1 MPDMRAQVILKTADA
16 VPENYITNSWA
27 FQGTDVLTN
36 TTGITTALKDFYDD
50 FGSYISPSITQNGHM
65 VKYYELPGSV
75 PNYPFEED
83 SWNLAVAP
91 SGTALPSELAVCLSF
106 QGDRQAGFPQARRR
120 GRVYLGPFDT
130 GSTTGDRPSSAL
142 LTALG
147 TAAATFAANI
157 DALTGQNLWAVWS
170 PSDQVTVPITDGWI
184 DNAWDIQRRRGVVYT
199 SRTTFVT

>member
-83 SWNLAVAP
+83 SWNLAAAP

-130 GSTTGDRPSSAL
+130 GATSGDRPASAL